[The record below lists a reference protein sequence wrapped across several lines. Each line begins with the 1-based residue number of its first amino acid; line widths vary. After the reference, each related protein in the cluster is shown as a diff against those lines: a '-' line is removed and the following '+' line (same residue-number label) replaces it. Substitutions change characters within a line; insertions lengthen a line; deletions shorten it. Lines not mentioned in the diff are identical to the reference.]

1 MMDAASL
8 TLVLGAIGT
17 LVAAVTLGVKNLAEA
32 RATRSAAEQAAR
44 QVSPNHGSSV
54 ADAVKR
60 IERSQTS
67 QARSIGGIR
76 DDLRQDREHLLAHLE
91 DSREVRRDTVRRL
104 TRLEALLLPQT
115 APSPPDLEGGPKWPG
130 TPRRL

>member
-1 MMDAASL
+1 MDAASL
-8 TLVLGAIGT
+8 TLLLGAASGVI
-17 LVAAVTLGVKNLAEA
+17 AALTLGAKNLAEA
-32 RATRSAAEQAAR
+32 RATRAAAEQAAR

-91 DSREVRRDTVRRL
+91 DSRLARRDTVRRL
-104 TRLEALLLPQT
+104 DRLENLLIPPT
-115 APSPPDLEGGPKWPG
+115 APSPPEPEGGPYG
-130 TPRRL
+130 

>member
-8 TLVLGAIGT
+8 TLLLGAASGVI
-17 LVAAVTLGVKNLAEA
+17 AALTLGAKNLAEA
-32 RATRSAAEQAAR
+32 RATRAAAEQAAR

-91 DSREVRRDTVRRL
+91 DSRLARRDTVRRL
-104 TRLEALLLPQT
+104 DRLENLLIPPT
-115 APSPPDLEGGPKWPG
+115 APSPPEPEGGPYG
-130 TPRRL
+130 

>member
-8 TLVLGAIGT
+8 TLLLGAASGVI
-17 LVAAVTLGVKNLAEA
+17 AALTLGAKNLAEA
-32 RATRSAAEQAAR
+32 RATRAAAEQAAR

-91 DSREVRRDTVRRL
+91 DSREARRDTVRRL
-104 TRLEALLLPQT
+104 NRLENLLIPPT
-115 APSPPDLEGGPKWPG
+115 APSPPEPEGGPYG
-130 TPRRL
+130 